1 MTLDSSHE
9 IFSFMRYFINN
20 FTMFFDCE
28 KNKNKKKNV
37 FTGSLYVATIQ
48 FYCPE
53 ELFYVELELVRLN
66 FQSHLIIDFLDLNNP
81 TIQTVN

>member
-1 MTLDSSHE
+1 
-9 IFSFMRYFINN
+9 
-20 FTMFFDCE
+20 MFFDCE
-28 KNKNKKKNV
+28 KNKNKKKNM
-37 FTGSLYVATIQ
+37 FFKGSLYVATIQ